1 MICIDKPPSFSY
13 KYDIMPKR
21 LTPKT
26 YEKLKKELEYLETE
40 GRREIAERLR
50 HTSSFG
56 DLTENFAYQQAREDQ
71 ALLERRIAELKAIL
85 QDAILITENENKDKI
100 GIGSLVT
107 VILDGNQQ
115 KFQIVEP
122 EEADPIEGK
131 ISLQSPLG
139 QAIFGKKVGDEVTVK
154 TPNGIMKCKIV
165 KIE

>member
-1 MICIDKPPSFSY
+1 
-13 KYDIMPKR
+13 MPKK
-21 LTPKT
+21 LTPEA
-26 YEKLKKELEYLETE
+26 YEKLKKELKYLETE
-40 GRREIAERLR
+40 GRREIAERLK

-85 QDAILITENENKDKI
+85 RDATIITGNKNKEKI
-100 GIGSLVT
+100 EVGSLVT
-107 VILDGNQQ
+107 VIFGGHQQ

-154 TPNGIMKCKIV
+154 TPNGMMKCKIV